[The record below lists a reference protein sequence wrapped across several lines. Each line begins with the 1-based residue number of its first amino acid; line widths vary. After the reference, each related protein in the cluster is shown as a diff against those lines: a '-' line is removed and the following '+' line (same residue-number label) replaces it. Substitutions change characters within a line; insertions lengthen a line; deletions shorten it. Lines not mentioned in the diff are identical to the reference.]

1 MNNHISSEAEEKE
14 DLTPGINEKLK
25 RMAENAVSS
34 YIHYYCEK
42 KGIVNFKT
50 LTTPSG
56 GSVVA
61 YIDIGKNKCLNVLF
75 LFISH
80 QENLS
85 YLPVLYDCSKKIVNT
100 PIKVHSKYLSNWRYP
115 KIVMKL
121 NGDKEIQEYH
131 AEIQRRLHSLGI
143 ECKIFGY
150 KDYCRVKIIAPQ
162 KICPLEAR
170 ISYSKFSSDLSAL
183 EDLINN
189 TIEFENI
196 PINAYI
202 IKLPKFMMN

>member
-1 MNNHISSEAEEKE
+1 M
-14 DLTPGINEKLK
+14 
-25 RMAENAVSS
+25 
-34 YIHYYCEK
+34 
-42 KGIVNFKT
+42 
-50 LTTPSG
+50 
-56 GSVVA
+56 
-61 YIDIGKNKCLNVLF
+61 
-75 LFISH
+75 FISH

-121 NGDKEIQEYH
+121 KGDKDIQEYH

-143 ECKIFGY
+143 DCKIFGY
-150 KDYCRVKIIAPQ
+150 KDYCRVKIIAPK

>member
-1 MNNHISSEAEEKE
+1 MNKHISSEAEEKE

-25 RMAENAVSS
+25 LMAENVVSS
-34 YIHYYCEK
+34 YIHCYCEK
-42 KGIVNFKT
+42 KGIKNYKT
-50 LTTPSG
+50 IATPSG

-61 YIDIGKNKCLNVLF
+61 YLGIGKYKCLNVVF
-75 LFISH
+75 LYVSYK
-80 QENLS
+80 ENLS
-85 YLPVLYDCSKKIVNT
+85 YLPVLCDYSKKIINT
-100 PIKVHSKYLSNWRYP
+100 PIRVHSKYLNNWRYS
-115 KIVMKL
+115 KFEMRTK
-121 NGDKEIQEYH
+121 GDKNIQEYH

-150 KDYCRVKIIAPQ
+150 KDYCRVKIIAPK